1 MEEWFSLFWFKP
13 STFGSFHWAN
23 PYFLWLLIAIPLLF
37 FLKWVFGSHR
47 KNTISLSIDNIKDT
61 TNYISNLRYLI
72 PFFFTLGMAMLIFAM
87 ARPQLENTA
96 ENNYGSGID
105 IALAIDISESMTAKD
120 LTPNRLEAAKKIAIN
135 FLKKRKQD
143 RVALVAFAGETT
155 SLSPLTTDYEV
166 LINQLQ
172 NLNVSMIKTSG
183 TALGMALASCINKLR
198 DVPGKSKVAIL
209 ISDGDNST
217 GSIDPE
223 IALEL
228 AKTFGIRVY
237 TIAIGKDAEVEK
249 VDFKIMNLLATGSK
263 GKFFKAGDNAVL
275 QKIFENID
283 SLEKT
288 RFEFSGE
295 KSMIDHYYAYLNW
308 SIVFILLSLFLS
320 KSFLGN
326 ILED

>member
-1 MEEWFSLFWFKP
+1 MEEWFSLHWFKP
-13 STFGSFHWAN
+13 STIGSFQWAN
-23 PYFLWLLIAIPLLF
+23 PYFLWLLLAIPLLF

-47 KNTISLSIDNIKDT
+47 KNTISLSIDNLKDT

-96 ENNYGSGID
+96 DNNYGSGID

-120 LTPNRLEAAKKIAIN
+120 LAPNRLEAAKKIAIN

-143 RVALVAFAGETT
+143 RVALIAFAGETT

-166 LINQLQ
+166 LTNQLQ
-172 NLNVSMIKTSG
+172 NLNTSMIKTSG
-183 TALGMALASCINKLR
+183 TALGMALASCINKLK

-209 ISDGDNST
+209 ISDGDNSA

-237 TIAIGKDAEVEK
+237 TIAIGKDSEVEK
-249 VDFKIMNLLATGSK
+249 IDFKIMNLLATGSK
-263 GKFFKAGDNAVL
+263 GQFFKAGDNAVL
-275 QKIFENID
+275 QKIFEKID
-283 SLEKT
+283 TLEKT

-295 KSMIDHYYAYLNW
+295 KSKIDHYYAYLNW